1 MQSTEEESISA
12 IPIISKEN
20 DKPRDTKIPQKGK
33 DILSLLKFQGCNH
46 AIDIFAKKI
55 QTFIVNGRIG

>member
-12 IPIISKEN
+12 IPIISNEN

-33 DILSLLKFQGCNH
+33 DILTLLKFQGCKH
-46 AIDIFAKKI
+46 VIDILQKK
-55 QTFIVNGRIG
+55 F